1 MIMTLILLSFLP
13 VLLLVVLPLLKDV
26 RFAAV
31 ATLIVTSILFFIWR
45 SPPEY
50 YLASL
55 ILSLVS
61 TINILMIVFGAVL
74 LFEMMNASGY
84 INKINESIERI
95 HPTRE
100 VRFFLVAIGLTGF
113 FEGVSGFGTPGAIVP
128 LLLISMGFNPLL
140 SVISVLLIDGLMA
153 AFGAVGTPLLA
164 GLQANLKLTDPII
177 QRTAVY
183 TSCMLSVA
191 GIIIIWFIGRLYE
204 KEENRIGNKLNLLF
218 MFCSTF
224 IPMVLFS
231 FLWPEFSTILASV
244 SMLLLCLIYF
254 TITKTNKD
262 KERRTFNISAWLP
275 YLSLVALL
283 LLPKIIHSLNV
294 ALDWELKWNAILST
308 AVTASLKPLKSPL
321 IPFVIIAILF
331 TRNRKHYYK
340 SFTSAGKKLVSVSLL
355 LFPIIAVAQ
364 LMLNS
369 GAVNTSMI
377 QLIARAFSKTGEI
390 YVMLAPFVG
399 ITGTFITGSTT
410 LSNIVFGSSQLETA
424 QLLSIDP
431 ALVLSV
437 QLAGASIGNAICLF
451 NIIAA
456 CSVANIKETNKVLL
470 KNFVTTIIAGL
481 IFGVIAILIKK
492 NMNEL

>member
-31 ATLIVTSILFFIWR
+31 ATFIVTSILFFIWR

-55 ILSLVS
+55 ISSLVS

-164 GLQANLKLTDPII
+164 GLQANLKLTDAII

-262 KERRTFNISAWLP
+262 KERRTFNI
-275 YLSLVALL
+275 
-283 LLPKIIHSLNV
+283 
-294 ALDWELKWNAILST
+294 
-308 AVTASLKPLKSPL
+308 
-321 IPFVIIAILF
+321 
-331 TRNRKHYYK
+331 
-340 SFTSAGKKLVSVSLL
+340 
-355 LFPIIAVAQ
+355 
-364 LMLNS
+364 
-369 GAVNTSMI
+369 
-377 QLIARAFSKTGEI
+377 
-390 YVMLAPFVG
+390 
-399 ITGTFITGSTT
+399 
-410 LSNIVFGSSQLETA
+410 
-424 QLLSIDP
+424 
-431 ALVLSV
+431 
-437 QLAGASIGNAICLF
+437 
-451 NIIAA
+451 
-456 CSVANIKETNKVLL
+456 
-470 KNFVTTIIAGL
+470 
-481 IFGVIAILIKK
+481 
-492 NMNEL
+492 